1 MAKQAYLDYP
11 QLDGLF
17 CATDRLA
24 VGAIKALQELG
35 VHVGQQV
42 KLLGVG
48 NDELAYVSN
57 PLSPLLTMLLIKQEK
72 TLQKCY

>member
-1 MAKQAYLDYP
+1 

-48 NDELAYVSN
+48 KDAASHHMFALIDENL
-57 PLSPLLTMLLIKQEK
+57 
-72 TLQKCY
+72 